1 MSSDLF
7 DKFIHKLETDPSFRE
22 RVLNA
27 LRPDEYVRRDEFSE
41 LLEEI
46 KQLRIESQQRFE
58 AMDKRF
64 EELIASMNQRFEAVD
79 KRFEAVDRRFE
90 ELIASMNQRFKEQE
104 QRFDQKLNDLEERI
118 DLRFEKV
125 FQRFD
130 EMSISLGH
138 DFEEFNSLWLQD
150 FFRAQGFPKL
160 KIRKRTFYD
169 ENYEVFP
176 DSHDVEIDI
185 FHEKP
190 LIIGEVT
197 AITRKI
203 EKVTTF
209 LRKVQFLT
217 KRFGEPYAVV
227 YVTYGFLPRI
237 RDEALRL
244 LENAKVKVYTL
255 RQKDI
260 KKN

>member
-1 MSSDLF
+1 
-7 DKFIHKLETDPSFRE
+7 
-22 RVLNA
+22 
-27 LRPDEYVRRDEFSE
+27 
-41 LLEEI
+41 
-46 KQLRIESQQRFE
+46 
-58 AMDKRF
+58 
-64 EELIASMNQRFEAVD
+64 MNQRFESVD
-79 KRFEAVDRRFE
+79 KRFE

-104 QRFDQKLNDLEERI
+104 QRFDQKLIDLEERI

-160 KIRKRTFYD
+160 EIRKRTFYD

-203 EKVTTF
+203 DKVTTF